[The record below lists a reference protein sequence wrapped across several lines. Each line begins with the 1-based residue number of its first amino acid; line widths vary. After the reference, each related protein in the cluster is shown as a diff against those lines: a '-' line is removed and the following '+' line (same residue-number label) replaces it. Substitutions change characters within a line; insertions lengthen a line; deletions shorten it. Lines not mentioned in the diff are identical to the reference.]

1 MSDNGAAAEPQ
12 LVPLN
17 AIFADDFVELLIPVM
32 SNNTMA
38 EVAEAVAHHT
48 VGVRVRDR
56 GLPKMVVHNNRI
68 VPDDVTVDGAGIAPL
83 DHIRVDWVE

>member
-68 VPDDVTVDGAGIAPL
+68 VPEDVTVADAGIGPL

>member
-48 VGVRVRDR
+48 VGGRVRDR

-68 VPDDVTVDGAGIAPL
+68 VPEDVTVADAGIAPL

>member
-1 MSDNGAAAEPQ
+1 MDERQRRRSRTTAR
-12 LVPLN
+12 PLN
-17 AIFADDFVELLIPVM
+17 AIFAEDFVELLIPVM

-56 GLPKMVVHNNRI
+56 GLPKMVVHN
-68 VPDDVTVDGAGIAPL
+68 TG
-83 DHIRVDWVE
+83 

>member
-68 VPDDVTVDGAGIAPL
+68 VPDDVTVAGAGIAPL